1 MGRIEIIDIK
11 PFFGETV
18 HYSPARFII
27 RENAGE
33 IIIDSYG
40 PEWGWLLNRSD
51 MTKEKLEKHIE
62 NMRKEGFLIDCYTVP
77 EL

>member
-1 MGRIEIIDIK
+1 MGKIEIIDIK
-11 PFFGETV
+11 PWAEKTLN
-18 HYSPARFII
+18 YSPARFVI
-27 RENAGE
+27 RTNGDKTV
-33 IIIDSYG
+33 IDTYG
-40 PEWGWLLNRSD
+40 PDWGWLLNRSD